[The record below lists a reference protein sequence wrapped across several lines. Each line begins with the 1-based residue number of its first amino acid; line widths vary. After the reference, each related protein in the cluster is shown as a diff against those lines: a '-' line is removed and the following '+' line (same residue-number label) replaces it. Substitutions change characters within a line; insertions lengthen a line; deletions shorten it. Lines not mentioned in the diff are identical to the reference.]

1 MLFQKYRANKAWFP
15 VDLCPMSPHGRTHR
29 EATSLK
35 EAVLLVW
42 WETWGTH
49 NPVTGDHSVTT
60 WVQWTDSAFCIAVC
74 AEGHKK
80 VSFSLTGIQSLR
92 FFDTLW
98 SSFSSSCWSCCVRYG
113 RSSHLNSEEALQLS
127 GCREHLGPL
136 CRGWELSLLQK
147 VCCCCWWVMLPG
159 KEVTGGS
166 KQSAEHSSRWV
177 RDG

>member
-60 WVQWTDSAFCIAVC
+60 WVQGTDSAFWIAVC

-92 FFDTLW
+92 FFWHTVELILQQLLELLCQIWQKFPPKQWGSSAALRLQGAPGATLSRLRAI
-98 SSFSSSCWSCCVRYG
+98 SSTEGVLLLLVSYVG
-113 RSSHLNSEEALQLS
+113 R
-127 GCREHLGPL
+127 
-136 CRGWELSLLQK
+136 
-147 VCCCCWWVMLPG
+147 
-159 KEVTGGS
+159 
-166 KQSAEHSSRWV
+166 
-177 RDG
+177 